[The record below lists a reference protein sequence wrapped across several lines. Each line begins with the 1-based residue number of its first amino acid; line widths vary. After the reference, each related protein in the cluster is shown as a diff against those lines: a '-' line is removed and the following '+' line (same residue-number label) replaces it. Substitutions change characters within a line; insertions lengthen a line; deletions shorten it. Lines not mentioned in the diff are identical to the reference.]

1 MISIYKVEGKE
12 ATIIPLT
19 ILSMGILIFTLFNSN
34 TSIRRFSNELNNAV
48 TSDDSSMLSTRF
60 FFFAQ
65 RTINIITNK
74 MAAAINIIFHKN
86 PKTAVTFPPAIV
98 LFPLS
103 SVEMSPAD
111 AVS

>member
-1 MISIYKVEGKE
+1 MLNLLYPQR
-12 ATIIPLT
+12 A
-19 ILSMGILIFTLFNSN
+19 
-34 TSIRRFSNELNNAV
+34 RRFSNELNNAV

-103 SVEMSPAD
+103 SVEMSPAG